1 MKLFRILLYVG
12 PFCLWLLLTTPAVA
26 QFEVNPDHFDNQPQA
41 AAKKPVVVSKKKSPA
56 AQSTNQAGV
65 KSSSAR
71 TAGTVSSTT
80 NTRRRHAGKPSP
92 RTLVAVKTNKKA
104 SSGKG
109 HLKSAAASNAKEPAA
124 TVARR

>member
-12 PFCLWLLLTTPAVA
+12 PFCLWLQLTTPAVA

-41 AAKKPVVVSKKKSPA
+41 APKKPVVVSKKKSPA

-65 KSSSAR
+65 KLSPAR

-80 NTRRRHAGKPSP
+80 NTRRQHTGKPSL
-92 RTLVAVKTNKKA
+92 RTQVAVKTNKKA
-104 SSGKG
+104 SRGKG
-109 HLKSAAASNAKEPAA
+109 QLKSAAASKAKEPAA